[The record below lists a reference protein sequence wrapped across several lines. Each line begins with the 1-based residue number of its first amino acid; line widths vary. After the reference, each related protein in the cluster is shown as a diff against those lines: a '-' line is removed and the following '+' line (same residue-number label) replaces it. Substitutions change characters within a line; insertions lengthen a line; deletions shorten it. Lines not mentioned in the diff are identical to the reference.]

1 MALGKI
7 VISVLSAFVF
17 SASRFGCFA
26 FWRILITLMLPV
38 EARII
43 PTFAVVA
50 NLGMLSPAVVPLI
63 ASAPT
68 SLPYRQ
74 FFLTVADELTEAA
87 RASTAPDRSSSSG
100 KSCCPC
106 RAPNSRR

>member
-26 FWRILITLMLPV
+26 FWRILLTLMLPV

-43 PTFAVVA
+43 PTF
-50 NLGMLSPAVVPLI
+50 GWSPI
-63 ASAPT
+63 SA
-68 SLPYRQ
+68 
-74 FFLTVADELTEAA
+74 
-87 RASTAPDRSSSSG
+87 
-100 KSCCPC
+100 C
-106 RAPNSRR
+106 